1 MAWEKEKR
9 RTEFACHFQV
19 GLLKQNIFLLTYI
32 GALAKRKVNA
42 PTPRYHSHVI
52 ISVRPY
58 TTAAA
63 ECFYA
68 RSLVKSCGEM
78 YGAAHFSRLVPK
90 CLFYAMDDP
99 LTLSPVSL
107 CLSLLLSV
115 SLSLILSISLSHP
128 LHLSLS
134 SCIDVRR
141 EDGKLEQ
148 GHGWSVNISPFI
160 ITTLRNK
167 GLDLLKVYNHL
178 CGTL

>member
-9 RTEFACHFQV
+9 RTKSACHFQV

-58 TTAAA
+58 ATAAA

-68 RSLVKSCGEM
+68 RSLVKSCREM

-115 SLSLILSISLSHP
+115 SLSISFPPYISRT
-128 LHLSLS
+128 LSLS

-167 GLDLLKVYNHL
+167 GLDLFLKVYNRL